1 MSLFFVIGTTIEL
14 AIVLLIKRKK
24 YYQGDR
30 NILNKRKN
38 RCTRNGKEQ
47 TPLQPQKSTSF
58 ETYIRYSDHD
68 LEKERKLK
76 PSRYISYSTTDKVD
90 FAALIMFLSLFL
102 LFNCGYLLKNM

>member
-24 YYQGDR
+24 YCLRDR
-30 NILNKRKN
+30 KSLNKSKN

-58 ETYIRYSDHD
+58 ETYIRYSDND
-68 LEKERKLK
+68 LEKERKVK

-90 FAALIMFLSLFL
+90 FAALITFLSLFL
-102 LFNCGYLLKNM
+102 LFNCGYILKYM